1 MKITL
6 RLAVPE
12 DAASIADLI
21 HQMGYPV
28 SVSEAVDRIKKYS
41 QPYYRLIL
49 AEQGGETV
57 GLIALHIYEVLH
69 LPAPEGRVISFC
81 VDEKIRGNGVGTTLL
96 KEAENFFKESGCY
109 KIVLNCNLR
118 RTDTHLYYEN
128 RGYQFTSKHFAK
140 FFMKSENSQR

>member
-1 MKITL
+1 MDITI
-6 RLAVPE
+6 RIAIPE
-12 DAASIADLI
+12 DAAAVADLI

-28 SVSEAVDRIKKYS
+28 SEPEAEMRIKQYS
-41 QPYYRLIL
+41 KPAYRLML
-49 AEQGGETV
+49 ARQDGATV

-81 VDEKIRGNGVGTTLL
+81 VDEKVRGRGIGTSLL
-96 KEAENFFKESGCY
+96 NEAEHFFKESGCY

-118 RTDTHLYYEN
+118 RTDTHQYYIN

-140 FFMKSENSQR
+140 FFMK